1 MVKKNKTIDL
11 CPGNG
16 GCASRGVLQA
26 PRMFGGGISTA
37 TQATFDKMK
46 QIQPDLSRA
55 TANAMLGLSVHP
67 YRKIPNDKLV
77 PKHTA
82 TDKFFN
88 PLNNQVSGNRQYA
101 STQPD
106 SNQKPVEQDTN
117 IQPQM
122 DPQITQ
128 QIAPQQIA
136 PSVSSSSDNEITLTI
151 PPSPTL
157 SKSSSSGSNHSPFLS
172 PESSPD
178 SSPKLPPYNMKANT
192 AASTFTSYSGAGS
205 SSGSSSASTFFPNQ
219 SSPSTSPNASA
230 LFNIGSPTGKMVSKE
245 VDKIQNKP
253 KSPEYGASGLI
264 TQQPISPAT
273 SIGQT
278 KPKKKKKPISE
289 SKEVDLVIKEYENEK
304 KEDFKK
310 QKLIAQQNKGKG
322 KQGKAKQF

>member
-11 CPGNG
+11 CPGKAGCG
-16 GCASRGVLQA
+16 GRGVLSLT
-26 PRMFGGGISTA
+26 RTFGLSTA
-37 TQATFDKMK
+37 TQSTFDKMK

-88 PLNNQVSGNRQYA
+88 TLNNQVAGSRHFATSDQQN
-101 STQPD
+101 S
-106 SNQKPVEQDTN
+106 VEEQQDTN
-117 IQPQM
+117 TQ
-122 DPQITQ
+122 Q
-128 QIAPQQIA
+128 QIAPQLPAQQIA
-136 PSVSSSSDNEITLTI
+136 PSPTVSTSSDSEITLTI

-157 SKSSSSGSNHSPFLS
+157 SKSSSSGSSHSPYLS

-192 AASTFTSYSGAGS
+192 AAGTFTNYSGAGS
-205 SSGSSSASTFFPNQ
+205 GSGSGSSTASTFFPDK

-253 KSPEYGASGLI
+253 KSSQDGASGLI
-264 TQQPISPAT
+264 TQQPLSPAT

-278 KPKKKKKPISE
+278 KPKKKKKPMSE
-289 SKEVDLVIKEYENEK
+289 SKEIDGYIKDHK
-304 KEDFKK
+304 KEKSEDLKK

-322 KQGKAKQF
+322 NQGKAKQF